1 MNANNTWPNAN
12 TYVTLTAP
20 ATNAATED
28 TRDNKMDS
36 YVPPPVDIPFNDPQ
50 LYATLY
56 ATGPLIT
63 QFPIAIWTLLDIG
76 CHCTVISLELCE

>member
-1 MNANNTWPNAN
+1 MKENNTWPNTD

-20 ATNAATED
+20 ATNAAMED
-28 TRDNKMDS
+28 TRDNKTDS
-36 YVPPPVDIPFNDPQ
+36 YIPPPVDIPFNVPQ

-56 ATGPLIT
+56 ATSPLIT
-63 QFPIAIWTLLDIG
+63 QFSIAIRTLLDIG

>member
-1 MNANNTWPNAN
+1 MKANNTWPNTD

-20 ATNAATED
+20 ATNAATEN
-28 TRDNKMDS
+28 TQDNETDS
-36 YVPPPVDIPFNDPQ
+36 YVSPPVDVPFN
-50 LYATLY
+50 ATLY

-63 QFPIAIWTLLDIG
+63 QLPITIRTLLDIG